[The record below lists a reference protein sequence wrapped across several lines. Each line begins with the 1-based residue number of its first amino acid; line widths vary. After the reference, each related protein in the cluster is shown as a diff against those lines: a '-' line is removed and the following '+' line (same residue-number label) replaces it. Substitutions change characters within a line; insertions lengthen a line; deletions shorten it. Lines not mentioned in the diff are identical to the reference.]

1 MAAGGKPADTEQAA
15 ARARYERDELLAIS
29 RALSSERDI
38 RKLLDLILFKSRQI
52 TGADAGSVYVLEA
65 AEVEA
70 EVEEGGA
77 ADASVQTSPH
87 VPVPREVLRRRSAA
101 LGGGKSGNTNLH
113 FMLSQNDSMAVD
125 FQEFTLKVDGSSI
138 AGQTVLG
145 GKPINIPD
153 LGTLVPTDIQGL
165 THNRTFD
172 QKTGYEARSM
182 LTVPMTSAMG
192 DVIGVVQ
199 LINKKRE
206 PAKKLQA
213 PADFAAE
220 VVPFDDRAEEM
231 ALALASQAGVSLEN
245 AILYDEIRRLFESF
259 VDASVTA
266 IESRDPTTS
275 GHSRRVATLSVGLAE
290 KVDAVAAGP
299 LAALHFS
306 RDDLR
311 QLEYAGMLH
320 DFGKVGV
327 REHVLVKAKKLYD
340 WQLAAVSM
348 RFRFVRKSIEAE
360 ALRHKL
366 AIFESGG
373 PGAKEALSAIDADLG
388 ARLASLDECW
398 QLVLAADE
406 PTLMDRPALA
416 HLMEIANLTYADESG
431 TAQPFLTP
439 DELLALQ
446 VPRGSLTADERQQIQ
461 SHVDHTIA
469 FLRTIPWGRTLHN
482 VPHIAGGHHELLD
495 GSGYPRR
502 LRGDEIP
509 VETRMLTIADI
520 FDALT
525 ASDRPY
531 KSAVPVV
538 RALGILEGEVKA
550 GKCDAD
556 LFRLFV
562 EAEVYKRVL

>member
-1 MAAGGKPADTEQAA
+1 MASRETPAELEQTAE
-15 ARARYERDELLAIS
+15 RARYERDELLAIS

-38 RKLLDLILFKSRQI
+38 HKLLDLVLYKSRQI
-52 TGADAGSVYVLEA
+52 TGADAGSVYVLEFSGDGARAGQGPSA
-65 AEVEA
+65 AR
-70 EVEEGGA
+70 
-77 ADASVQTSPH
+77 D
-87 VPVPREVLRRRSAA
+87 PVTPPPREAWRGPSAA
-101 LGGGKSGNTNLH
+101 LRQSTGVDAKLR
-113 FMLSQNDSMAVD
+113 FMLSQNDSMAVN
-125 FQEFTLKVDGSSI
+125 FQELTLPIDDQSVVGR
-138 AGQTVLG
+138 AVLSR
-145 GKPINIPD
+145 KAINLAA
-153 LGTLVPTDIQGL
+153 LGAPASTLSEPFG
-165 THNRTFD
+165 HNRSFD

-192 DVIGVVQ
+192 DVIGVIQ

-206 PAKKLQA
+206 PAKRLLA

-220 VVPFDDRAEEM
+220 VVPFDGRAEEM

-245 AILYDEIRRLFESF
+245 ATLYDEIRRLFESF

-275 GHSRRVATLSVGLAE
+275 GHSRRVATLSVALAE
-290 KVDAVAAGP
+290 KVDAVAVGP
-299 LAALHFS
+299 LSALHFS

-311 QLEYAGMLH
+311 QLEYAGVLH

-360 ALRHKL
+360 ALRAKL
-366 AIFESGG
+366 ALLQSGA
-373 PGAKEALSAIDADLG
+373 GAAQETLAAIDADLG
-388 ARLASLDECW
+388 ARLAMVDECW
-398 QLVLAADE
+398 RLVLAANE
-406 PTLMDRPALA
+406 PTLMERPALA
-416 HLMEIANLTYADESG
+416 RLLELAHVTYADETG
-431 TAQPFLTP
+431 TAQPYLTT
-439 DELLALQ
+439 DELAALQ

-469 FLRTIPWGRTLHN
+469 FLRTIPWGRALRN
-482 VPHIAGGHHELLD
+482 VPHIAGAHHELLD
-495 GSGYPRR
+495 GSGYPLR
-502 LRGDEIP
+502 LRGTEIS
-509 VETRMLTIADI
+509 VEARMLTIADI

-531 KSAVPVV
+531 KSAVPVG
-538 RALGILEGEVKA
+538 RALDILEGEVKA
-550 GKCDAD
+550 GKCDGD

-562 EAEVYKRVL
+562 EAEIYKRVL